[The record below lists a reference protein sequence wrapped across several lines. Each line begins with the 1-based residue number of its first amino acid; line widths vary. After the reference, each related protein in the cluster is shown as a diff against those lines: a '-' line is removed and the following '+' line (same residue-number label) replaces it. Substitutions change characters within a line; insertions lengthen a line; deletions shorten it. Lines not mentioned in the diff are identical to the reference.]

1 LFKEPR
7 MKRGI
12 TLSLVCTVGLMAT
25 EVVLEPITVEAH
37 AGTVV
42 IKDVSGEELKSADMA
57 EALAKQSASV
67 TLVRRS
73 GISNDVIIRGLKKDN
88 INVTIDGAKVYGAGP
103 NRMDPPISH
112 VLTNNIDYM
121 TLNEG
126 PYNVEDF
133 GVLGAD
139 VKIHTKEPSKETSGE
154 ISVNVG
160 SFGYK
165 KEALSLSGGTDTL
178 KVLISASKEEG
189 NQYKD
194 GNGNTFAQ
202 QQDAYIKEHPASAPT
217 AYLPNQRDKKA
228 FSKNTFFSKLYWHIN
243 DRQDLKLS
251 YTRNRSDNILYPNTP
266 MDAIAVDDDIY
277 NLQYNL
283 KDMGKFSKNLTLSAY
298 YSDIYHPMS
307 NIYRKM
313 SKKKY
318 ISHKLTD
325 TTKGVKF
332 KNEFD
337 ISNHQIS
344 LGIDYSKR
352 HWDGGFY
359 KDDQSLASAK
369 FHSIWDAK
377 TQNTGLFLDDN
388 VKWNKLELSMGLRYD
403 FTTVSTQ
410 RVNVADN
417 NYDGLSGNIMAKYHA
432 DVQSMYFL
440 GLGVASRVPDGK
452 ELYFHNKG
460 VEIGNSHL
468 KKVTNTEIDAGTQWQ
483 SDNTQIKAKIFY
495 SDLKDYIVYNATLN
509 RYENSDAT
517 LYGVDISGTY
527 VSSENSYIEY
537 GLAYQ
542 RGQKKHAL
550 TGQTDKDL
558 AEITPLKLNASFHY
572 DYDETLGM
580 SLSAIYGA
588 AWKHYDADNGEVAL
602 SSYTVMNFKLTKAIE
617 KYIELSVGI
626 DNIFDK
632 AYALSNTY
640 KDQTLI
646 SGGGD
651 VMLMNEPGRYVYANV
666 KYRF

>member
-1 LFKEPR
+1 
-7 MKRGI
+7 MKRVI
-12 TLSLVCTVGLMAT
+12 TLSLVCTVGLMAAQV
-25 EVVLEPITVEAH
+25 ELEPITVEAQ
-37 AGTVV
+37 AGTEV
-42 IKDVSGEELKSADMA
+42 IKDVSGEELKSADLA

-88 INVTIDGAKVYGAGP
+88 INVTIDGAKAYGAGP

-112 VLTNNIDYM
+112 VLTNNIDYI

-139 VKIHTKEPSKETSGE
+139 VKIHTKEPTKETSGE
-154 ISVNVG
+154 ASVNVG

-165 KEALSLSGGTDTL
+165 KVALSLSGGTDNL

-194 GNGNTFAQ
+194 GNGNTFSQ
-202 QQDAYIKEHPASAPT
+202 QQDVYIEQHPKSAPT
-217 AYLPNQRDKKA
+217 AYLPNQRDRKA
-228 FSKNTFFSKLYWHIN
+228 FSKNTFYSKLYWHID

-283 KDMGKFSKNLTLSAY
+283 KDMGKFSKNVTLSVY

-344 LGIDYSKR
+344 LGVDYSNR

-359 KDDQSLASAK
+359 KDDKPLHAAK

-377 TQNTGLFLDDN
+377 TQNAGFFLDDN
-388 VKWNKLELSMGLRYD
+388 VRWSKLELSMGLRYD

-417 NYDGLSGNIMAKYHA
+417 NYDGLSGNVVAKYHA
-432 DVQSMYFL
+432 DAQSMYFL
-440 GLGVASRVPDGK
+440 SLGTASRVPDGK

-460 VEIGNSHL
+460 VEIGSSHL

-495 SDLKDYIVYNATLN
+495 SDLKDYIVYNASIN
-509 RYENSDAT
+509 RYENSDAS
-517 LYGVDISGTY
+517 LYGFDISGTY
-527 VSSENSYIEY
+527 ISMENSYIEY
-537 GLAYQ
+537 GVSYQ
-542 RGQKKHAL
+542 RGKKKHAL
-550 TGQTDKDL
+550 AGQTDKDL

-580 SLSAIYGA
+580 NLSAIYGV
-588 AWKHYDADNGEVAL
+588 AWKYYDADNGEVAL
-602 SSYTVMNFKLTKAIE
+602 NSYTVMNLKLTKAIQ
-617 KYIELSVGI
+617 KHIELSVGI

-651 VMLMNEPGRYVYANV
+651 VMLMNEPGRYVYANL
-666 KYRF
+666 KYSF